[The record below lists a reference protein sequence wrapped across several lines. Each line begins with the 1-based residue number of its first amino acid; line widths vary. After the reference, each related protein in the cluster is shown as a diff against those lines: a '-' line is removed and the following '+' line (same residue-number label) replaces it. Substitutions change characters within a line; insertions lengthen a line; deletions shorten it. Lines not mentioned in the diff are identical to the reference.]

1 MYKLDYNIILENHK
15 KRVELL
21 SDEQKISYEN
31 YKNNNEDS
39 NLLMLRKSK
48 QIPKVGDVFVLSYND
63 GEYYYGK
70 VLESFEKWDTKVQ
83 VIVIFSEVIKE
94 ISIDKCIFNYDKLL
108 LSPRIVFDGYW
119 KKGFFQTIAN
129 IPLTNEEKK
138 LNYGFFKMHPLGKY
152 GYFVDSKGGEI
163 NYQPNLYSLYGVTN
177 IIGIYKAIRLER
189 LFDNV

>member
-1 MYKLDYNIILENHK
+1 
-15 KRVELL
+15 
-21 SDEQKISYEN
+21 
-31 YKNNNEDS
+31 
-39 NLLMLRKSK
+39 MLRKSK

-83 VIVIFSEVIKE
+83 VIVIFSEVMKG
-94 ISIDKCIFNYDKLL
+94 ISIDKCSFNYDKLL

-119 KKGFFQTIAN
+119 EKGFFQTIAN
-129 IPLTNEEKK
+129 IPLTNEEKN

-152 GYFVDSKGGEI
+152 GYFVDSKGEEI

-177 IIGIYKAIRLER
+177 IIGIYTAIRLEI
-189 LFDNV
+189 LFGNV